1 MSAPTRVYRWFG
13 GFGEFCTMVCLA
25 SAIVLAFTGKLTGA
39 FAMAITA
46 IGGLGV
52 IHNQLT
58 DYQKNRYGNDITAD

>member
-46 IGGLGV
+46 IGGLG
-52 IHNQLT
+52 N
-58 DYQKNRYGNDITAD
+58 